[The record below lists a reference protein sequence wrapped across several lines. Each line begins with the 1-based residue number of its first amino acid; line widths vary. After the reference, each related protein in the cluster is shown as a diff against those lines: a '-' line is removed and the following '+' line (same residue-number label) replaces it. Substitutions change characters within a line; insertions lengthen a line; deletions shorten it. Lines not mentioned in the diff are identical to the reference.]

1 MLEND
6 KDLIELIIQ
15 SPSVLEMED
24 RQTWFDLYTL
34 MDEEQILKLR
44 DILTSEQ
51 DKIEEIESEYQT

>member
-51 DKIEEIESEYQT
+51 DKIEEIKSEYQT